1 MSLLFPAAHDPDRHM
16 RSGTMTRV
24 FYPARQAAGHAAAK
38 LTETSNARHYDV
50 PRRNHRQARDNPSLI
65 PICAATGADVGAHKL
80 LPSALTA
87 TPTAAALH
95 HEARLPLVGRWQEC
109 GCGRD
114 GAGNLHGGPWEENL
128 VDSDRDRGDV
138 GRASS
143 VRENSRMCGA

>member
-1 MSLLFPAAHDPDRHM
+1 VSLLFPAAHDPDRHM

-50 PRRNHRQARDNPSLI
+50 PRRNHHQARDNRSLI

-95 HEARLPLVGRWQEC
+95 HEARLPLV
-109 GCGRD
+109 D
-114 GAGNLHGGPWEENL
+114 GGQNVAADVTEPGIFM
-128 VDSDRDRGDV
+128 VARGKKTSWTAIAIAV
-138 GRASS
+138 TSVERRA
-143 VRENSRMCGA
+143 